1 MCLSV
6 ARSPVG
12 ARVVSLPSAY
22 LHPSPSAIRCYTPA
36 SVWIRC
42 WGGGNRV
49 RRIVLGVLVSLL
61 FLFLALRGQDYAALV
76 RALRTATYW
85 WLLPAI
91 AVYFVGVVLRA
102 MRWSILLS
110 PVRSLSWRQLF
121 PAVSVG
127 YMANNVLPFRTGE
140 IVRAYAIGRQFGL
153 SKTATLTT
161 IVLERLLDGL
171 TMLGFIVVAATVV
184 ALDNAL
190 RHVAL
195 FASALFLPAFG
206 LLIVAARSARTLSV
220 ALWALQYAPRAV
232 RARAERL
239 VRSGFAGMAVF
250 RSSSALL
257 QAIGLS
263 LAAWLA
269 EAAMY
274 ALVAHAFALDLS
286 PALVLLTTAAA
297 NLATLIP
304 SSPGYI
310 GPFEAGVLL
319 VLAGVGGIAR
329 SLALSYAIVLHA
341 ALYLPITLVG
351 LVFWSKLQ
359 LDWAVL
365 RRARTE
371 EVVPS

>member
-1 MCLSV
+1 M
-6 ARSPVG
+6 
-12 ARVVSLPSAY
+12 
-22 LHPSPSAIRCYTPA
+22 
-36 SVWIRC
+36 
-42 WGGGNRV
+42 
-49 RRIVLGVLVSLL
+49 RRIGLGIVLSIVFLV
-61 FLFLALRGQDYAALV
+61 LALRGQDYAALV
-76 RALRTATYW
+76 AALRSASYG
-85 WLLPAI
+85 WLLPAV

-102 MRWSILLS
+102 IRWSILLS
-110 PVRSLSWRQLF
+110 PVRSLSWRQLL

-140 IVRAYAIGRQFGL
+140 IVRAYAVGRQFGV
-153 SKTATLTT
+153 SKTATLAT

-171 TMLGFIVVAATVV
+171 TMLGFIVVAATAV
-184 ALDNAL
+184 ALDSAL
-190 RHVAL
+190 QRVAL
-195 FASALFLPAFG
+195 VATVLFLPAFG
-206 LLIVAARSARTLSV
+206 LLIVAARSSRLLSLV
-220 ALWALQYAPRAV
+220 LWLLRYMPAAL
-232 RARAERL
+232 RARVERM
-239 VRSGFAGMAVF
+239 VRSGFSGVAVF
-250 RSSSALL
+250 RNSSALV

-263 LAAWLA
+263 VAAWLA

-274 ALVAHAFALDLS
+274 ALVARAFALDLS
-286 PALVLLTTAAA
+286 LVLILLTTAVA

-319 VLAGVGGIAR
+319 VLAGVAGVPR
-329 SLALSYAIVLHA
+329 PLAFSYAIVLHA

-351 LVFWSKLQ
+351 LAFWSKLQ